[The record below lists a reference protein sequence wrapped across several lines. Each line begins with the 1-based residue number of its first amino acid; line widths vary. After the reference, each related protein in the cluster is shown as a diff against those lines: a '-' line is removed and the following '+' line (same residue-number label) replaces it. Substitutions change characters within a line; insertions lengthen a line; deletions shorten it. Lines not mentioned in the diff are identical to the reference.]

1 MRISVNLDIA
11 GVVGMEEEGGLLGKR
26 KKMER
31 RGGRSVEVELA
42 VASQTGD
49 RPENSETQREV
60 WGESGKALGPVPA

>member
-1 MRISVNLDIA
+1 
-11 GVVGMEEEGGLLGKR
+11 
-26 KKMER
+26 MER

-49 RPENSETQREV
+49 PPRELRDSATQREV